1 MSSEQPVPLK
11 LNNGTAQNVT
21 YTASSARS
29 TQLGAQTYAVRLQST
44 TACHIR
50 IDGSTVVALTTDT
63 LINGGAPGETIGC
76 SPGQYVA
83 AIQDSAGG
91 KLNITELTR

>member
-1 MSSEQPVPLK
+1 MSSEQPIPLK
-11 LNNGTAQNVT
+11 LQNGTAQNVT

-29 TQLGAQTYAVRLQST
+29 TQLGAQTYGVRLQST

-50 IDGSTVVALTTDT
+50 IDGSTVAALTTDT
-63 LINGGAPGETIGC
+63 LINGGAPGEVFGC